1 MTGAAIRS
9 QSRVALRLIF
19 VAVIALLAL
28 AIPGWFG
35 GYRINMTPSYPLG
48 LWRIQ
53 PLTRGVRVGDRV
65 FICPPDIDVFRMAKA
80 RSYIRFGLCPGG
92 FGPLIK
98 TVVATAGQRV
108 GTHGV
113 VTIDDRPLAHS
124 HIANLDSQRRPL
136 SRFTGG
142 VVPQNFVFLHSDF
155 AGSYDS
161 RYFGPIP
168 LSGVLGLA
176 EGVFI
181 DAP

>member
-1 MTGAAIRS
+1 MTGNAIS
-9 QSRVALRLIF
+9 QSKAALRLIF
-19 VAVIALLAL
+19 VGMIAMATVLIL
-28 AIPGWFG
+28 GWFG
-35 GYRINMTPSYPLG
+35 GYRINTTPSSALG
-48 LWRIQ
+48 LWRAQ
-53 PLTRGVRVGDRV
+53 PLTRGLRVGDRV
-65 FICPPDIDVFRMAKA
+65 FICPPDNAVFRFARE
-80 RSYIRFGLCPGG
+80 RSYLRLGLCPGG

-108 GTHGV
+108 GIHGF
-113 VTIDDRPLAHS
+113 VTIDDRPLANS
-124 HIANLDSQRRPL
+124 PIANLDSRRRPL

-176 EGVFI
+176 EEVLVY
-181 DAP
+181 AP